1 VLFRST
7 SGKSKNIIRAL
18 TKAKKMKIK
27 TILLTSERFTNKKK
41 IADLLLK
48 VPTDEVARAQEIH
61 LLIGHL
67 ICEQLENFIKKN

>member
-1 VLFRST
+1 MNKFNQRIKVN
-7 SGKSKNIIRAL
+7 SKVSI
-18 TKAKKMKIK
+18 KMFLIKINNK
-27 TILLTSERFTNKKK
+27 LKVIKRFTNKKK